1 MISRAGFLFFRLLRL
16 LYYPTATGRIACEI
30 EPVVDVVDVRHE
42 AADFE
47 QAHHDGDVF
56 VAEVACVIGALGVSQ
71 IYIPQISNHS
81 EVILSVAVRDIAVRA
96 YELLDFV
103 EKESSKLGIS

>member
-16 LYYPTATGRIACEI
+16 LYYSTATGRIACEI
-30 EPVVDVVDVRHE
+30 EPVVDVVYVRHE

-56 VAEVACVIGALGVSQ
+56 VAEVVCVVGALGVSQ

-81 EVILSVAVRDIAVRA
+81 EVILSVAVCDIAVRA
-96 YELLDFV
+96 YEPLDFV
-103 EKESSKLGIS
+103 EELSSKLGVS

>member
-1 MISRAGFLFFRLLRL
+1 MISRAGFLFFELLRL

-56 VAEVACVIGALGVSQ
+56 VAEVVCVVGALGVSQ
-71 IYIPQISNHS
+71 INIPQLSDHT
-81 EVILSVAVRDIAVRA
+81 EVILGVAVCDVAIFAH
-96 YELLDFV
+96 ELLDFV
-103 EKESSKLGIS
+103 EELSSKLGIS

>member
-1 MISRAGFLFFRLLRL
+1 VISRAGFLFFRLLRL
-16 LYYPTATGRIACEI
+16 LYYPTATGCVACEI
-30 EPVVDVVDVRHE
+30 EPVVDIVYVRHE

-56 VAEVACVIGALGVSQ
+56 VAEVVCVIGALGVSQ